1 MLKKIL
7 LDLVGG
13 TIFSLILM
21 YVTFDWDFMDPNN
34 LSNSVFIT
42 GVVMFSAGLLT
53 VTNATK
59 IFRGISFVLKR
70 MFTNKVEGISYYE
83 YALMK
88 DDKKDRTLGFPLFI
102 TGLAFIIAAIILGS

>member
-13 TIFSLILM
+13 TLFSLILM
-21 YVTFDWDFMDPNN
+21 YLIYDWDFMNPVNI
-34 LSNSVFIT
+34 SNSVFIT

-59 IFRGISFVLKR
+59 IFRGIGFVFKR
-70 MFTNKVEGISYYE
+70 MFTRKVEGLSYYE
-83 YALMK
+83 YILMK
-88 DDKKDRTLGFPLFI
+88 DDKQERYLGLPLLI